1 MPRRRAGTPRAARW
15 GCTLV
20 NWTCGRWEVHGKKGK
35 NKKNKNKLIVF
46 ISDDDRLWVSSK
58 LAETRVWEL
67 SNIARNQEEFFFS
80 HYKCKEETSP
90 KSWSIFGNPHKKYVG
105 GYGYFPCVAQN
116 KRIKLPVQAVEDE
129 NIIQFLSRRIGPVGS
144 PGQGGTSPGPMEI
157 HYELYRHFFWEHHR
171 TQSEFEGHL
180 WLSATLW

>member
-1 MPRRRAGTPRAARW
+1 
-15 GCTLV
+15 
-20 NWTCGRWEVHGKKGK
+20 
-35 NKKNKNKLIVF
+35 
-46 ISDDDRLWVSSK
+46 
-58 LAETRVWEL
+58 VWEL

-157 HYELYRHFFWEHHR
+157 HYIGIFSENIIELNRNLRAIFDYQLPSGKQ
-171 TQSEFEGHL
+171 T
-180 WLSATLW
+180 

>member
-1 MPRRRAGTPRAARW
+1 VGD
-15 GCTLV
+15 
-20 NWTCGRWEVHGKKGK
+20 GRFMEKKGK

-90 KSWSIFGNPHKKYVG
+90 KSWSIFGNPPKKNVG
-105 GYGYFPCVAQN
+105 GYGYFPCVAKN
-116 KRIKLPVQAVEDE
+116 KRIKLPVQSVEDE
-129 NIIQFLSRRIGPVGS
+129 NIIQFLSGRIGPVGS

-157 HYELYRHFFWEHHR
+157 QYALYRHFFLR
-171 TQSEFEGHL
+171 TSSNSIGI
-180 WLSATLW
+180 